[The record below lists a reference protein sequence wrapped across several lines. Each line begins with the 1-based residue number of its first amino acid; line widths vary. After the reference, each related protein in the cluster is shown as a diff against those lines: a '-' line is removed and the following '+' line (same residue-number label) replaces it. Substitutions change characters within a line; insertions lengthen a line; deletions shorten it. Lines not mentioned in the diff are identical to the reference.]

1 MSVIRLTPCRYDS
14 PAPSGRCKGAVL
26 PHIASGRRELHGES
40 AKLERTNDGKI
51 TQGRGINSDGG
62 EASLASDTSG
72 LKLRHGV
79 SRHNTAITGSGLW
92 SGQACGDWPID
103 SRACDVLI
111 DCLYQTKKEGHC
123 PSSFMMLSHRPA
135 HRAGYSFYAVL
146 L

>member
-14 PAPSGRCKGAVL
+14 PAASGRCKGAVL
-26 PHIASGRRELHGES
+26 PHIASGRRELNGES

-79 SRHNTAITGSGLW
+79 SRHNTAITESGSL
-92 SGQACGDWPID
+92 SG
-103 SRACDVLI
+103 RACDVLRDGKI
-111 DCLYQTKKEGHC
+111 FFSGSMNVYCMRLEPTTRQVKSTECYKLAFLTAN
-123 PSSFMMLSHRPA
+123 L
-135 HRAGYSFYAVL
+135 AVWG
-146 L
+146 